1 MEAKELRI
9 GNLLLFPFTNE
20 FVEIL
25 GINAQETSKGI
36 TNTLSFKKDFSLYC
50 EKILAL
56 KPIPLTEEWF
66 NKFGY
71 YNENRP
77 NHFEKDEYTID
88 AHAFWDCNGMFIE
101 DKNGVR
107 IKYVHQL
114 QNLYFALKGKELIIK
129 NQE

>member
-1 MEAKELRI
+1 MIKSTELRI
-9 GNLLLFPFTNE
+9 GNFLYYKNTNDLATVELIHKKHYDCRDEFGNFTPNGSYE
-20 FVEIL
+20 
-25 GINAQETSKGI
+25 
-36 TNTLSFKKDFSLYC
+36 
-50 EKILAL
+50 
-56 KPIPLTEEWF
+56 PIPLTKEWF

-77 NHFEKDEYTID
+77 DHFEKDEYTID
-88 AHAFWDCNGMFIE
+88 AHPFWICNEMFID

-114 QNLYFALKGKELIIK
+114 QNLFFALKQRELTIK